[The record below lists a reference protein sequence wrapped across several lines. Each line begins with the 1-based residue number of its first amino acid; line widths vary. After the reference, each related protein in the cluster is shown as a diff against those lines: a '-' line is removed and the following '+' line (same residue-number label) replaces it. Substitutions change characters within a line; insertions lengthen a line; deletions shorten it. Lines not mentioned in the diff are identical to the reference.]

1 MNNLILSNGFRFIGL
16 VLLQVLI
23 LNHINL
29 FGYLNP
35 LVYIAWVF
43 LFPIRK
49 NKSLFLIA
57 SFLLGLSIDFFSDSG
72 GINAAATL
80 FIAFFRLSILK
91 AVLRKS
97 DFDYLLFN
105 LRSLSIDKIFLYI
118 ATLTIMHHFIVFSL
132 EYFSFNSFINVLK
145 STFFTSI
152 FTIILSI
159 LGIFLFTKK
168 K

>member
-1 MNNLILSNGFRFIGL
+1 MNNLVLNNIIRFLIL
-16 VLLQVLI
+16 VLLQVLV
-23 LNHINL
+23 LNHIHF

-35 LVYIAWVF
+35 MVYIVWVL

-49 NKSLFLIA
+49 SQTLFLIL

-80 FIAFFRLSILK
+80 FIAFIRLPILK
-91 AVLRKS
+91 IVLKKT

-105 LRSLSIDKIFLYI
+105 IRSISFSKALLFISIL
-118 ATLTIMHHFIVFSL
+118 TLIHHFIVFSL
-132 EYFSFNSFINVLK
+132 EYFSLNYFPSIIYNTIL
-145 STFFTSI
+145 TSI
-152 FTIILSI
+152 FTIIISI
-159 LGIFLFTKK
+159 LGIILFTKK

>member
-1 MNNLILSNGFRFIGL
+1 MNNLVLRNTISFVGL
-16 VLLQVLI
+16 VLFQVLV

-29 FGYLNP
+29 FGYINP
-35 LVYIAWVF
+35 LVYIVWVF

-49 NKSLFLIA
+49 NISVFLLL

-80 FIAFFRLSILK
+80 FIAYIRLPLLK
-91 AVLRKS
+91 AILRKS

-105 LRSLSIDKIFLYI
+105 LRSTSFSKALSFI
-118 ATLTIMHHFIVFSL
+118 AILTIMHHLIVFSL
-132 EYFSFNSFINVLK
+132 EYFSFNAYTTIISK
-145 STFFTSI
+145 SIFTSI
-152 FTIILSI
+152 FTIILI
-159 LGIFLFTKK
+159 LLGMALFTKK

>member
-1 MNNLILSNGFRFIGL
+1 MNNLVLNNTIRFLIL

-23 LNHINL
+23 LNHIHF

-35 LVYIAWVF
+35 MVYIVWVL

-49 NKSLFLIA
+49 SKTLFLIL

-80 FIAFFRLSILK
+80 FIAFIRLPILK
-91 AVLRKS
+91 IVLKKT

-105 LRSLSIDKIFLYI
+105 IRSISFSKALLFISIL
-118 ATLTIMHHFIVFSL
+118 TLIHHFIVFSL
-132 EYFSFNSFINVLK
+132 EYFSLNYFPSIIYNTIL
-145 STFFTSI
+145 TSI
-152 FTIILSI
+152 FTIIISI
-159 LGIFLFTKK
+159 LGIILFTKK

>member
-1 MNNLILSNGFRFIGL
+1 MNSLILNNSLRFIGL

-23 LNHINL
+23 FNHINL

-35 LVYIAWVF
+35 MVYIAWIL

-49 NKSLFLIA
+49 NKSLFLIL

-80 FIAFFRLSILK
+80 AIAFIRLPILK
-91 AVLRKS
+91 MVLRKT
-97 DFDYLLFN
+97 DFDFLLFN
-105 LRSLSIDKIFLYI
+105 LRAVSFSKAFIFI
-118 ATLTIMHHFIVFSL
+118 VILTIIHHFIVFSL
-132 EYFSFNSFINVLK
+132 EYFSLNSFYPIISNTIL
-145 STFFTSI
+145 TSV
-152 FTIILSI
+152 FTIIIII
-159 LGIFLFTKK
+159 LGIILFSKK

>member
-1 MNNLILSNGFRFIGL
+1 MNNLIISNSIRFIGL
-16 VLLQVLI
+16 VLLQVSV
-23 LNHINL
+23 LNHIDL

-35 LVYIAWVF
+35 LVYIVWVF

-49 NKSLFLIA
+49 SQSIFLIA
-57 SFLLGLSIDFFSDSG
+57 SFLLGLSVDFFSDSG
-72 GINAAATL
+72 GVNAAATL
-80 FIAFFRLSILK
+80 FIAFIRLPILK

-105 LRSLSIDKIFLYI
+105 LRAISIDKIFLYI
-118 ATLTIMHHFIVFSL
+118 ATLTIIHHFIVFSL
-132 EYFSFNSFINVLK
+132 EYFSFNAYITIISNTI
-145 STFFTSI
+145 FTSM

-159 LGIFLFTKK
+159 LGMLLFVKK

>member
-1 MNNLILSNGFRFIGL
+1 MNNLIINNSFRFLAL
-16 VLLQVLI
+16 VLLQVLV

-35 LVYIAWVF
+35 MVYIVWVV

-49 NKSLFLIA
+49 NKNSFLIL

-80 FIAFFRLSILK
+80 FIAFIRLPILK
-91 AVLRKS
+91 IVLKKT
-97 DFDYLLFN
+97 DFDFLLFN
-105 LRSLSIDKIFLYI
+105 LRAISFGKAFLFI
-118 ATLTIMHHFIVFSL
+118 SVLTITHHFIIFSL
-132 EYFSFNSFINVLK
+132 EYFSLNSF
-145 STFFTSI
+145 T
-152 FTIILSI
+152 TIISNTILTSFITIIISI
-159 LGIFLFTKK
+159 LGIILFTKK

>member
-1 MNNLILSNGFRFIGL
+1 MNNLTLNNSLRFLAL
-16 VLLQVLI
+16 VLLQVMV

-35 LVYIAWVF
+35 MVYVVWVI

-49 NKSLFLIA
+49 SKTLFLIL

-80 FIAFFRLSILK
+80 FIAFVRLPILK
-91 AVLRKS
+91 IVLKKT

-105 LRSLSIDKIFLYI
+105 LRAISFGKAFLFI
-118 ATLTIMHHFIVFSL
+118 SVLTVIHHFIVFSL
-132 EYFSFNSFINVLK
+132 EYFSLNSFTTIISNTIL
-145 STFFTSI
+145 TSV

-159 LGIFLFTKK
+159 LGIILFTKK